1 MKKASDKKREF
12 RNDHDIEFWRETA
25 ISAMQGIQESGWK
38 FLGTFADIDTNDTAN
53 LAFNMA
59 DAMLEEYHRRLD
71 ETNCPEDIIDIPIF
85 G

>member
-1 MKKASDKKREF
+1 MAGKTKRTF
-12 RNDHDIEFWRETA
+12 RNDHDIEFWREAA

-71 ETNCPEDIIDIPIF
+71 EVDCPEDSDDIF
-85 G
+85 D